1 MEFNMNKYCVIN
13 HVKVEMCNAKSG
25 DILYGFPSV
34 SAFLGS
40 IHNIERKIRSSLEID
55 FFKFDGIAIVSHS
68 CSCLADSDRNF
79 GDLSFHQPRFPL
91 DSGGNSQ
98 PFANEVY
105 ANMDCSVIV
114 DVHFDNDKFNDYI
127 GSSLSEEKFFDSLS
141 LKIFDLLK
149 INKFCSGNV
158 VDVKNVCFCKH
169 DEDSFSNIIRSLTPG
184 YVLKNRSEIL
194 NDCPDGEDLLQFIFS
209 LTRKSYQWNEN
220 DDKWNFI
227 QHYDGEFLVPI
238 EIGYVQIQSNE
249 NVECTK
255 LRNQFS
261 EHFIVESLY
270 SIGEWL
276 KPYKIDDFESVCWK
290 YVDKNPVFLFAE
302 NLNYDD
308 VD

>member
-1 MEFNMNKYCVIN
+1 MVMEFNMNKYCVIN

-105 ANMDCSVIV
+105 ANMDCSDI
-114 DVHFDNDKFNDYI
+114 
-127 GSSLSEEKFFDSLS
+127 
-141 LKIFDLLK
+141 
-149 INKFCSGNV
+149 